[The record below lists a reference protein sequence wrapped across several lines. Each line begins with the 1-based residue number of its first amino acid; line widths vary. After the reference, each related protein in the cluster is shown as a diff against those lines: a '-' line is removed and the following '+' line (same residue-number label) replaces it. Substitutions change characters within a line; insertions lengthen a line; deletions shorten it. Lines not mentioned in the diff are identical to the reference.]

1 MRTGE
6 KSCEEEEG
14 AGARREGV
22 GTPGEG
28 MSVGA
33 RRETEEG
40 MTVGAR
46 RETRGEGPEGW
57 AHLAPTG
64 REREGR
70 GRAEMYGDGDG
81 KERGGVRERPESEL
95 SV

>member
-6 KSCEEEEG
+6 ESCEEEEG

-40 MTVGAR
+40 MTVEAR
-46 RETRGEGPEGW
+46 RETRGKG
-57 AHLAPTG
+57 L
-64 REREGR
+64 
-70 GRAEMYGDGDG
+70 
-81 KERGGVRERPESEL
+81 GG
-95 SV
+95 